1 MSARQ
6 HRIVS
11 ARPRHRASLGAVI
24 ALLAI
29 GIGLAGCSGI
39 PTTSPAYD
47 VTQVADQIDPAAP
60 EAPQS
65 GQQPDQIVRGFIAA
79 TARTDL
85 DVAAG
90 SSFAAAR
97 QYLTPN
103 AQTSWQPVGQPVVVL
118 ADAYRTVVDSE
129 NAKTVTVTGTSV
141 GTLDTE
147 RAFHSEPA
155 VAYSRVL
162 NLEQVDGQW
171 RISDPPPELMLTQ
184 SDFATAFRQRV
195 LYFLDATGTVV
206 VPDVRHVV
214 IGQTPANRANRLI
227 SLLISGP
234 SSTLRGAVR
243 TQLSATSGLRSNPTV
258 DPDGVLRIDLT
269 GVDIS
274 TPEARRALAAQI
286 VWTLSP
292 TSPRIAV
299 TVDGQPLDPTQE
311 IFTINSV
318 SSFDP
323 DRLAGTGQVAS
334 DPYFVSMQGAVTGL
348 TNQQPMAGEL
358 GTGTPPVSGA
368 AMSAA
373 TGALAAVAADPAG
386 GAVLMLARPGT
397 SDAAAPLLKA
407 ATLTTPSFTRT
418 GEQAWVV
425 QNGTTPKPEIYQVS
439 TSGEASRE
447 RVGSSSLVGLGPVTA
462 LALSPDG
469 VRIAVVAGDKLY
481 LGVIA
486 PAPTDEPV
494 TVPATTSALPGTT
507 TSAPTSAPTSAAAE
521 STPSNTDST
530 SSTVEPDSGQSPL
543 TVTNLSVLRPD
554 LLRVGAVAFAD
565 SRELMVAAAATP
577 TSYRTVDAVSIDGF
591 ESRSV
596 TDRGIFG
603 DVDGI
608 AVAQGEPMLIT
619 FGGRVWQLEGSQN
632 DGDWQSPLPDQ
643 PFLNGSSPF
652 YPR

>member
-1 MSARQ
+1 MRT
-6 HRIVS
+6 RFRRV
-11 ARPRHRASLGAVI
+11 RVRATVPTVAF
-24 ALLAI
+24 ALLAVI
-29 GIGLAGCSGI
+29 GVGLAGCTGI

-60 EAPQS
+60 EVPQS

-97 QYLTPN
+97 QYLTPD
-103 AQTSWQPVGQPVVVL
+103 AQTNWQPVGPPVVVL
-118 ADAYRTVVDSE
+118 ADTYRTVVDTE
-129 NAKTVTVTGTSV
+129 NAKTVTVTGTAV
-141 GTLDTE
+141 GTLDAE
-147 RAFHSEPA
+147 RAFHSEAA

-195 LYFLDATGTVV
+195 LYFLDATGAVV
-206 VPDVRHVV
+206 VPDVRHLV

-227 SLLISGP
+227 SMLINGP
-234 SSTLRGAVR
+234 STTLRGAVR
-243 TQLSATSGLRSNPTV
+243 TQFSATSALRSNPTV

-269 GVDIS
+269 GVDVS

-299 TVDGQPLDPTQE
+299 TVDGQPLDPAQE
-311 IFTINSV
+311 VFTINTV

-334 DPYFVSMQGAVTGL
+334 DPYFVDARGAIEGL
-348 TNQQPMAGEL
+348 SSQQPMTGVL
-358 GTGTPPVSGA
+358 GTGNPPVSGA
-368 AMSAA
+368 ALSAA

-386 GAVLMLARPGT
+386 GAVLMMAQPGASET
-397 SDAAAPLLKA
+397 AVPLLKA
-407 ATLTTPSFTRT
+407 GTLTTPSFTRT

-425 QNGTTPKPEIYQVS
+425 QNGTSQKPEIYQVS
-439 TSGEASRE
+439 TTGEASRE
-447 RVGSSSLVGLGPVTA
+447 RVGSASLIGLGPVTA

-469 VRIAVVAGDKLY
+469 VRVAVVAGDKLY

-486 PAPTDEPV
+486 PAPADE
-494 TVPATTSALPGTT
+494 TATAVPTAGDPS
-507 TSAPTSAPTSAAAE
+507 SAPTSPPSSADSTQPAAE
-521 STPSNTDST
+521 PQ
-530 SSTVEPDSGQSPL
+530 SGQSPL
-543 TVTNLSVLRPD
+543 VVTNLSVLRPD
-554 LLRVGAVAFAD
+554 LLRVGAVAFAN
-565 SRELMVAAAATP
+565 SRELMVAAATTP
-577 TSYRTVDAVSIDGF
+577 TSYRTVDAVSIDGY
-591 ESRSV
+591 ELRGVS
-596 TDRGIFG
+596 DRGIFG

-619 FGGRVWQLEGSQN
+619 FGGRVWQLAGTQT
-632 DGDWQSPLPDQ
+632 DGQWQSPLPDQ

>member
-1 MSARQ
+1 MSTRQ

-11 ARPRHRASLGAVI
+11 ARLRHRASLSAVI

-79 TARTDL
+79 TARTDP

-334 DPYFVSMQGAVTGL
+334 DPYFVSMLGAVTGL